1 MGVVPRVSFLMLS
14 VVVLAA
20 QLVAVPSARAQ
31 NITVNAVS
39 YSEIPANASVTV
51 ETFNDSAQNM
61 ALKKRFETELAA
73 QGYDVTPNGRL
84 ILSFDV
90 SDQSGTWTGGGPNRL
105 IELKNSDDHTGTD
118 APNVRL
124 NIFDSNRGGLLNPKR
139 DPGITQVAPSE
150 LRIDATIEDRDNGR
164 RLWQGWTTANISAAN
179 DAVLQ
184 RALVKP
190 IIDNIGNTVRDDKIP
205 LN

>member
-1 MGVVPRVSFLMLS
+1 MFAVAVFMALC
-14 VVVLAA
+14 
-20 QLVAVPSARAQ
+20 VAVPSARAE
-31 NITVNAVS
+31 NITVNAVA
-39 YSEIPANASVTV
+39 YLDVPKDTPFVV
-51 ETFNDSAQNM
+51 ETFNDSEQNM
-61 ALKKRFETELAA
+61 ALKKQFEAELKTH
-73 QGYDVTPNGRL
+73 GYEIAPKARL

-90 SDQSGTWTGGGPNRL
+90 TDESGTWTGGGPNRL
-105 IELKNSDDHTGTD
+105 IELQNADDHTGTD

-139 DPGITQVAPSE
+139 DPGITQVAPSQ
-150 LRIDATIEDRDNGR
+150 LRIDVRIEDRENGR
-164 RLWQGWTTANISAAN
+164 RVWQGWSMANISAAN

-190 IIDNIGNTVRDDKIP
+190 IIDNIGKTVRDATIP